1 MLLDQYVN
9 LGALYTLLTI
19 ILLYFGFET
28 GRRIENKKCFNP
40 GVESTIPVLEDKF
53 FESEQSS
60 LDDALTT
67 LSGREFACNSQLAFD
82 QLSHLHAKR
91 LKLDDHAKRGDA
103 NRDRIATIERK
114 ASSARASETAFRSC
128 MSMMMPELLDY
139 WDNNHDSHKS
149 KNWNEGKEKHLG
161 GEGISFQILEQTA
174 GEFV

>member
-1 MLLDQYVN
+1 MV
-9 LGALYTLLTI
+9 
-19 ILLYFGFET
+19 FET

-60 LDDALTT
+60 LNDILTT

-114 ASSARASETAFRSC
+114 ASSARASETAFPQLHG
-128 MSMMMPELLDY
+128 MIMMPELLDY

-161 GEGISFQILEQTA
+161 GEENKFPDTGA
-174 GEFV
+174 NC